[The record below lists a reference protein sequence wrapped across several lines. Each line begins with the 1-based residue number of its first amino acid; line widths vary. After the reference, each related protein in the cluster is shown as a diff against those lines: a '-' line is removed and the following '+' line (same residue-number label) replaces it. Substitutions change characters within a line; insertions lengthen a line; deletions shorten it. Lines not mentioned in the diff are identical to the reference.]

1 MASFFRADLT
11 HIKST
16 GMLTTALIILS
27 IVFYLRH
34 SIKTSV
40 GNFIFFLMFIILIVD
55 IHYSI
60 PHTKNIVKSLINY
73 QN

>member
-16 GMLTTALIILS
+16 GMLTVALIILS

-40 GNFIFFLMFIILIVD
+40 GNFIFFLTF
-55 IHYSI
+55 
-60 PHTKNIVKSLINY
+60 VKAYFEIS
-73 QN
+73 QKVT